1 MPSPH
6 DCTKGRPADCVDLVT
21 RIRAGD
27 EEADLRLEDIF
38 QGGIGD
44 HDQRPTATRWG
55 CREPALRFPIPA
67 DCHIILGASAWSRDL
82 RPSTRVC
89 SPEKQMSDAK

>member
-6 DCTKGRPADCVDLVT
+6 DCTKGRPADWLDLVT

-38 QGGIGD
+38 QGGIRFFLRRALG
-44 HDQRPTATRWG
+44 QR
-55 CREPALRFPIPA
+55 ELE
-67 DCHIILGASAWSRDL
+67 SRQKEV
-82 RPSTRVC
+82 T
-89 SPEKQMSDAK
+89 QG